1 MIIIAII
8 RISGSVIKSNFDM
21 VWVLF
26 WHEMEGAVAI
36 IMVSLTAFR
45 SLLGIKALKAREKKK
60 LESYWFSHRQ
70 QLLARHFKKTT
81 QDESKSQQLPSV
93 PSATL
98 TGMRTFILGNG
109 ICDKSKAMEMSPT
122 LEKNWS
128 GAASHEPQKIELAHL
143 STELKISDGAKSVRA
158 ESFV

>member
-26 WHEMEGAVAI
+26 WHQVEGAVAI

-45 SLLGIKALKAREKKK
+45 SLLGIKALKARKKKK
-60 LESYWFSHRQ
+60 LESYLFSHRR

-81 QDESKSQQLPSV
+81 QDRFKSQQLPTV
-93 PSATL
+93 PGATL
-98 TGMRTFILGNG
+98 TGMRTFINGNG
-109 ICDKSKAMEMSPT
+109 ICDESKEMEISPT
-122 LEKNWS
+122 LEKDWS
-128 GAASHEPQKIELAHL
+128 RAASQEPREIEFAHL
-143 STELKISDGAKSVRA
+143 SAELDISDKAKSARA
-158 ESFV
+158 ANFV